1 MAELE
6 AADVVRLLE
15 ELGATCRDGEEG
27 FRQAAGDFE
36 APALREQFIKYAQLR
51 AGLASELLGEVQ
63 RLGGEPTAA
72 GRTTG
77 AIHRGW
83 VRLKAALTGFDD
95 GAILSEAERG
105 EDVTVDI
112 YRKAMDRDLPP
123 DTRAVLARQLAD
135 IEVVHHEIRD
145 LRDSALAKEPRPSGD

>member
-1 MAELE
+1 MAALE

-27 FRQAAGDFE
+27 FRQAAGAFE
-36 APALREQFIKYAQLR
+36 APTLRERFIKYAQQR

-63 RLGGEPTAA
+63 RLGGEPSAA
-72 GRTTG
+72 GRATG

-105 EDVTVDI
+105 EDVTVEM
-112 YRKAMDRDLPP
+112 YRKALERDLPL

-135 IEVVHHEIRD
+135 IEAIHHEIRD
-145 LRDSALAKEPRPSGD
+145 LRDAARAQDP

>member
-6 AADVVRLLE
+6 AAHVVRLLD
-15 ELGATCRDGEEG
+15 ELGATCRDGEAG

-36 APALREQFIKYAQLR
+36 APTLRERFIKYAQLR

-63 RLGGEPTAA
+63 RLGGEPSAS
-72 GRTTG
+72 GRATG

-105 EDVTVDI
+105 EDVTVDT
-112 YRKAMDRDLPP
+112 YRKALEHDLPV

-135 IEVVHHEIRD
+135 IEAIHREIRD
-145 LRDSALAKEPRPSGD
+145 LRDRALQKEPRSSGR